1 LVKPQAT
8 GPDGNRQIE
17 DGVHLDAGGDFNV
30 KEFILGIGITT
41 TFFLLVVLSPIVGFV
56 FSLVAPLP
64 IAFFY
69 WRLGRIPGIAIFL
82 LSFGL
87 LVAVFR
93 IGGFEESLTFFLV
106 LGSAGIIIPE
116 VLKKR
121 YGIEKT
127 VGLSVAG
134 LVALIFAV
142 LTYYSHALDRSIT
155 DIVQG
160 YVSDS
165 IQYSIALYE
174 EIGIPQDQ
182 IDNLKESAGAVASWI
197 VDHGIALFLTSTI
210 FFIWLNVLGLR
221 LFMQGRD
228 PAFPDFGDLACWR
241 MPDWVVWL
249 VIAAGAMMIVPE
261 EIVKIIGLNTLIVLL
276 FLYLLQGL
284 SIVQFFFKKKNIPR
298 YLRALFYAL
307 IVLYQ
312 YLLVFISAIG
322 LFDIWVDFRKM
333 NRPAKDTTA

>member
-1 LVKPQAT
+1 MDAS
-8 GPDGNRQIE
+8 GN
-17 DGVHLDAGGDFNV
+17 FNV

-56 FSLVAPLP
+56 FSLIAPLP

-69 WRLGRIPGIAIFL
+69 WRMGRIPGIAIFL

-87 LVAVFR
+87 LMAVLR

-116 VLKKR
+116 VLRRR
-121 YGIEKT
+121 YGIEMT
-127 VGLSVAG
+127 VGLSLAA
-134 LVALIFAV
+134 LVVLIVAV
-142 LTYYSHALDRSIT
+142 LSYYSHVLERPVV

-160 YVSDS
+160 YVNES
-165 IQYSIALYE
+165 IRYSISLYE

-182 IDNLKESAGAVASWI
+182 IDSLKESAGSVAAWI
-197 VDHGIALFLTSTI
+197 VDHSVALFLTSTA
-210 FFIWLNVLGLR
+210 FFIWFNVLGMRMFL
-221 LFMQGRD
+221 QGRD
-228 PAFPDFGDLACWR
+228 PAFPDFGDLACWKL
-241 MPDWVVWL
+241 PDWVVWC

-261 EIVKIIGLNTLIVLL
+261 DIAKIIGLNALIILL

-284 SIVQFFFKKKNIPR
+284 SIVQFFFRKKNIPR

-312 YLLVFISAIG
+312 YLLVFVAAIG

-333 NRPAKDTTA
+333 SRPAQDSTV

>member
-1 LVKPQAT
+1 MDAS
-8 GPDGNRQIE
+8 GN
-17 DGVHLDAGGDFNV
+17 FNF

-41 TFFLLVVLSPIVGFV
+41 TFFLLVVLSPVVGFV
-56 FSLVAPLP
+56 FSLIAPLP

-69 WRLGRIPGIAIFL
+69 WRMGRIPGIAMFL

-116 VLKKR
+116 VLKRR

-127 VGLSVAG
+127 VGLSLAA
-134 LVALIFAV
+134 LVALIIAV
-142 LTYYSHALDRSIT
+142 LSYYSHVLGQPVV

-160 YVSDS
+160 YVSES
-165 IQYSIALYE
+165 IKYSISLYE

-182 IDNLKESAGAVASWI
+182 IDNLKESAGAVSSWI
-197 VDHGIALFLTSTI
+197 VDHSVALFLTSAA
-210 FFIWLNVLGLR
+210 FFIWLNVLGMRMFL
-221 LFMQGRD
+221 QGRD
-228 PAFPDFGDLACWR
+228 PAFPDFGDLACWKL
-241 MPDWVVWL
+241 PDWVVWF

-261 EIVKIIGLNTLIVLL
+261 DIAKIVGLNTLIVLL

-284 SIVQFFFKKKNIPR
+284 SVVQFFFRKKNIPR
-298 YLRALFYAL
+298 YLRAMFYAL

-312 YLLVFISAIG
+312 YLLVFIAAIG

-333 NRPAKDTTA
+333 NRPAQDSTSEIGGKG

>member
-1 LVKPQAT
+1 MDVGK
-8 GPDGNRQIE
+8 N
-17 DGVHLDAGGDFNV
+17 FNV
-30 KEFILGIGITT
+30 KEFSLGVGITT
-41 TFFLLVVLSPIVGFV
+41 GFFLLVVLNPIVGFI
-56 FSLVAPLP
+56 FSLFAPLP

-69 WRLGRIPGIAIFL
+69 WKMGRVPGIAMFAV
-82 LSFGL
+82 SFGL

-93 IGGFEESLTFFLV
+93 IGGFVESLSFFLV
-106 LGSAGIIIPE
+106 LGAAGVIIPE
-116 VLKKR
+116 VLGRR

-134 LVALIFAV
+134 LVAVIVAMLAWYGQI
-142 LTYYSHALDRSIT
+142 LERGIL
-155 DIVQG
+155 DIVRG
-160 YVSDS
+160 YVIDS

-182 IDNLKESAGAVASWI
+182 LDALREGAPQVAGWI
-197 VDHGIALFLTSTI
+197 VDHGAALFLMSTT
-210 FFIWLNVLGLR
+210 FLIWLNVLGMR
-221 LFMQGRD
+221 MFFQGRD
-228 PAFPDFGDLACWR
+228 PSFPDFGDLACWK

-249 VIAAGAMMIVPE
+249 VIAAGVLMIVPE
-261 EIVKIIGLNTLIVLL
+261 EIAQIIGLNGMMILL

-284 SIVQFFFKKKNIPR
+284 SIVQFFCRKKNIPR

-307 IVLYQ
+307 IVIYQ

-333 NRPAKDTTA
+333 NRPANDTTA

>member
-1 LVKPQAT
+1 MDVGK
-8 GPDGNRQIE
+8 N
-17 DGVHLDAGGDFNV
+17 FNV
-30 KEFILGIGITT
+30 KEFSLGVGITT
-41 TFFLLVVLSPIVGFV
+41 GFFLLVVLNPIVGFI
-56 FSLVAPLP
+56 FSLFAPLP

-69 WRLGRIPGIAIFL
+69 WKMGRVPGIAMFAV
-82 LSFGL
+82 SFGL

-93 IGGFEESLTFFLV
+93 IGGFVESLSFFLV
-106 LGSAGIIIPE
+106 LGSAGVIIPE
-116 VLKKR
+116 VLGRR

-134 LVALIFAV
+134 LVAVIVAMLAWYGQI
-142 LTYYSHALDRSIT
+142 LERGIL
-155 DIVQG
+155 DIVRG
-160 YVSDS
+160 YVIDS

-182 IDNLKESAGAVASWI
+182 LDALREGAPQVAGWI
-197 VDHGIALFLTSTI
+197 VDHGAALFLMSTT
-210 FFIWLNVLGLR
+210 FLIWLNVLGMR
-221 LFMQGRD
+221 MFFQGRD
-228 PAFPDFGDLACWR
+228 PSFPDFGDLTCWK

-249 VIAAGAMMIVPE
+249 VIAAGVLMIVPE
-261 EIVKIIGLNTLIVLL
+261 EIAQIIGLNGMMILL

-284 SIVQFFFKKKNIPR
+284 SIVQFFCRKKNIPR

-307 IVLYQ
+307 IVIYQ

-333 NRPAKDTTA
+333 NRPANDTTA

>member
-1 LVKPQAT
+1 
-8 GPDGNRQIE
+8 
-17 DGVHLDAGGDFNV
+17 LDASGNFNFR
-30 KEFILGIGITT
+30 EFILGIGITT
-41 TFFLLVVLSPIVGFV
+41 TFFLLVVLSPVVGFV
-56 FSLVAPLP
+56 FSLIAPLP

-69 WRLGRIPGIAIFL
+69 WRMGRIPGIAIFL

-116 VLKKR
+116 VLRRR

-127 VGLSVAG
+127 VGLSLAA
-134 LVALIFAV
+134 LVALIVAV
-142 LTYYSHALDRSIT
+142 LTYYSHVLGQPVV

-160 YVSDS
+160 YVSES
-165 IQYSIALYE
+165 IKYSISLYE

-182 IDNLKESAGAVASWI
+182 VDNLKESAGAVSAWI
-197 VDHGIALFLTSTI
+197 VDHSVALFLTSTA
-210 FFIWLNVLGLR
+210 FFIWLNVLGMRMFL
-221 LFMQGRD
+221 QGRD
-228 PAFPDFGDLACWR
+228 PAFPDFGDLACWKL
-241 MPDWVVWL
+241 PDWVVWF
-249 VIAAGAMMIVPE
+249 VIAAGAVMIVPE
-261 EIVKIIGLNTLIVLL
+261 DIAKIVGLNTLIVLL

-284 SIVQFFFKKKNIPR
+284 SVVQFFFRKKNIPK
-298 YLRALFYAL
+298 YLRAMFYAL

-312 YLLVFISAIG
+312 YLLVFIAAIG

-333 NRPAKDTTA
+333 NRPAQDSTSEIGGKG

>member
-1 LVKPQAT
+1 MDAS
-8 GPDGNRQIE
+8 GN
-17 DGVHLDAGGDFNV
+17 FNV

-41 TFFLLVVLSPIVGFV
+41 TFFLLVVLSPIVGFL
-56 FSLVAPLP
+56 FSLIAPLP

-69 WRLGRIPGIAIFL
+69 WRMGRIPGIAIFL

-116 VLKKR
+116 VLKRR

-127 VGLSVAG
+127 VGLSLAAL
-134 LVALIFAV
+134 LVLLFAV
-142 LTYYSHALDRSIT
+142 FSYYSHVLERPIM

-160 YVSDS
+160 YVNDS
-165 IQYSIALYE
+165 IQYSISLYE
-174 EIGIPQDQ
+174 EIGVPQEQ
-182 IDNLKESAGAVASWI
+182 IDSLKEGAGAVASWI
-197 VDHGIALFLTSTI
+197 VDHSVALFLTSTT
-210 FFIWLNVLGLR
+210 FFIWLNVLGMR
-221 LFMQGRD
+221 LFLQGRD
-228 PAFPDFGDLACWR
+228 PAFPDFGDLACWKL
-241 MPDWVVWL
+241 PDWVVWI
-249 VIAAGAMMIVPE
+249 VIAAGAMMVVPE
-261 EIVKIIGLNTLIVLL
+261 EIVKTIGLNTLIVLL

-284 SIVQFFFKKKNIPR
+284 SIVQFFFRKKSIPR

-307 IVLYQ
+307 ILLYQ
-312 YLLVFISAIG
+312 YLLVFVAAIG

-333 NRPAKDTTA
+333 NRPAQDSTA